1 MCVPCPCASQ
11 MSADFPQD
19 HSSVN
24 LTVLF
29 NDIEEYVNELNY
41 PEVSRVFLGHVFER
55 VTSVFLERAEESL
68 EDAPFRRCLGSVLRI
83 IRQISVPWVEE
94 EPVGG
99 PGDGEGGQ
107 IPLPDVFFHSQLS
120 TNHLLRVMAPERDS
134 VIRCEVLLSLCRGLS
149 TRFDNWAVALYVVRV
164 ALMQCVDFSR
174 AYYSQHFAYAWLDE
188 EVLPSSAGRTG
199 VGRIVCALYNVKLLE
214 TAFNS
219 LPYMA
224 PDISTE
230 CAL

>member
-1 MCVPCPCASQ
+1 
-11 MSADFPQD
+11 MSSDSPQD
-19 HSSVN
+19 PSSVN

-29 NDIEEYVNELNY
+29 RDVEEYVNELNY
-41 PEVSRVFLGHVFER
+41 PAVSRVFLGHVFER
-55 VTSVFLERAEESL
+55 VTSAFLERAGESL
-68 EDAPFRRCLGSVLRI
+68 EDAPFSRCLGSVLRV
-83 IRQISVPWVEE
+83 IRQISAPWVEE
-94 EPVGG
+94 EPLGG
-99 PGDGEGGQ
+99 QGDGEGGQ
-107 IPLPDVFFHSQLS
+107 IPLPDVFFHSQLP

-149 TRFDNWAVALYVVRV
+149 KRFDNWAVALYVVRV

-188 EVLPSSAGRTG
+188 EVLPSAAGRLG

-230 CAL
+230 CVL